1 MADNQVITVD
11 RLVKRYG
18 NLTAVDSAS
27 FAVERGEI
35 FGLLGPNGAGKT
47 TIISILS
54 CLIPPTSGTASI
66 CGFDVVRDSLEVR
79 SRIGVVPQEI
89 ALYQSLSARD
99 NLIFWGKMYGV
110 TGAALKAR
118 VDELLDVVQ
127 LTDRAG
133 QRIDTFSGG
142 MKRRINIAVGLIH
155 RPEVLFLDEPT
166 VGIDP
171 QTRRSILDLAKELN
185 AQGLTIVYTTHY
197 LEEAEYLCDRVGV
210 ANEGRLVAIGTK
222 QELVDSIGEPD
233 YILVRAAGLS
243 DAIVAAVG
251 ALPNAAGAALDE
263 GELRVEVTSGSTVL
277 PSLVGELAR
286 GGVEVQSIDVVTPT
300 LETVFLRLT
309 GRSLRE
315 DEGDSSERP

>member
-1 MADNQVITVD
+1 MADDQVISVD

-18 NLTAVDSAS
+18 TLTAVDSVS

-309 GRSLRE
+309 GRSLRD
-315 DEGDSSERP
+315 DETDSSERP